1 MNMTEKAYQKMDN
14 HKFGPWA
21 IVTGASSGIG
31 EQFAR
36 QLAAN
41 NINLVL
47 VARRL
52 PVLKKLGDS
61 LAREYGVSYRA
72 VKADLTD
79 ENFLSGI
86 VKATDDIEVGLV
98 VSNAGVGAT
107 REFLTA
113 GLPTLLESVHVN
125 VSAHVQLAHH
135 FGKLMGK
142 RGRGGILLV
151 SSLMGLQ
158 GVPYMADY
166 GAAKAY
172 ILSLAE
178 ALHTELEQFG
188 VHVTALLPGPV
199 ATPMLT
205 ELGLASQ
212 DSSMKP
218 MSPEQCAAEGLKATT
233 SNTAMR
239 IPGIANRV
247 ISKLPRSIVTG
258 ILGKMNAKVLASRN
272 AETAK
277 D

>member
-1 MNMTEKAYQKMDN
+1 MTKEAYQKVDN

-52 PVLKKLGDS
+52 PVLKKLGDG
-61 LAREYGVSYRA
+61 LAKEYGISFRV
-72 VKADLTD
+72 VKADLTK
-79 ENFLSGI
+79 ENFLSDVI
-86 VKATDDIEVGLV
+86 TVTEDIEVGLV

-107 REFLTA
+107 REFLNA
-113 GLPTLLESVHVN
+113 DLPVLLESVHVN

-135 FGKLMGK
+135 FGKLMAK

-178 ALHTELEQFG
+178 ALHTEVKASG
-188 VHVTALLPGPV
+188 VNVTALLPGPV
-199 ATPMLT
+199 ATPMLE

-218 MSPEQCAAEGLKATT
+218 MSPEQCATEGLKAIT

-239 IPGIANRV
+239 IPGVANRV
-247 ISKLPRSIVTG
+247 ISKLPRSVVTG

-272 AETAK
+272 AQHPK
-277 D
+277 IK